1 MTDKEYFS
9 QIAAALHAVNSTCA
23 KYLEKNPNAKYT
35 DALGT
40 ERPIAFAID
49 IMRQHEGV
57 LREAAENKEDGNAT

>member
-35 DALGT
+35 DALGK
-40 ERPIAFAID
+40 ERTIAFAID
-49 IMRQHEGV
+49 IMRQHEKV
-57 LREAAENKEDGNAT
+57 LREAAEKEDSNAT